1 MEMLSLPEYSRFAF
15 SLFAML
21 TPFAALPTF
30 LSLTSGLISRE
41 KSRTAITAVR
51 TAAVVLV
58 IAAVSGEIILTA
70 LGASLESLRVGGGLV
85 LLLTAMSMLKPLDEL
100 NRHDPDSTAASAIV
114 PLGVPLLAG
123 PGSISLVMVEM
134 RQGAGIGHAVAVV
147 TCVLAT
153 CGAAWAIL
161 RFAEPIGAWIG
172 QSGLNVLSRLF
183 GLVLAAMAIEII
195 GTGLRSLFP
204 ALG

>member
-1 MEMLSLPEYSRFAF
+1 MLSWPEYSRFSF

-21 TPFAALPTF
+21 APFAAIPPF
-30 LSLTSGLISRE
+30 LSLTIGLTSPE
-41 KSRTAITAVR
+41 KSRTAITAVS
-51 TAAVVLV
+51 TAALVLV
-58 IAAVSGEIILTA
+58 IAAVAGEIILTA

-85 LLLTAMSMLKPLDEL
+85 LLLTAISMLKPLDEL
-100 NRHDPDSTAASAIV
+100 NRHDPDGTAAAAIV

-123 PGSISLVMVEM
+123 PGSISSVIVEM

-147 TCVLAT
+147 TCVFAT
-153 CGAAWAIL
+153 CGAAWVIL
-161 RFAEPIGAWIG
+161 QFAEPIGARIG
-172 QSGLNVLSRLF
+172 QNGLNALTRLF
-183 GLVLAAMAIEII
+183 GLLLAAMAIEII

>member
-1 MEMLSLPEYSRFAF
+1 LPEYSRFAF

-21 TPFAALPTF
+21 TPFAAVPTF
-30 LSLTSGLISRE
+30 LSLTSGLTSLE
-41 KSRTAITAVR
+41 KSRTALAAVS
-51 TAAVVLV
+51 TAALVLV
-58 IAAVSGEIILTA
+58 IAAVSGQIILMS
-70 LGASLESLRVGGGLV
+70 LGTSLGSLRVGGGLV
-85 LLLTAMSMLKPLDEL
+85 LLLTALSMLKPFDALD
-100 NRHDPDSTAASAIV
+100 RHDPDGAAAAAIV

-123 PGSISLVMVEM
+123 PGSISSVIVET

-161 RFAEPIGAWIG
+161 RFAEAIGARIG
-172 QSGLNVLSRLF
+172 QSGLNALSRLF
-183 GLVLAAMAIEII
+183 GLLLAATAIEII